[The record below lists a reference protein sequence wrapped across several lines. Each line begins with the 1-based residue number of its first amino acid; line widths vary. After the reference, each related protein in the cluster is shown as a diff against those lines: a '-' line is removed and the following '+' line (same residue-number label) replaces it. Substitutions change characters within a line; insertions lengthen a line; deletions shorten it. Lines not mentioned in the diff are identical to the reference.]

1 MTRFCC
7 IAVLGAW
14 AVFPSAYQPPGQV
27 GSPPAQV
34 GSPPAQV
41 GSPPGQVGS
50 PPGEESFARLMDQ
63 AMVGMHSSMHVQPT
77 GDPDR
82 DFARMMIAHHQ
93 GAIEMARVEL
103 QFGHDERL
111 KRLAQEM
118 IVTQTQEIAVMQS
131 AVGATNGSRSGQSPG
146 AVASP
151 GLPISPRARVD
162 SGDPFSNTGSAIHP
176 STNA

>member
-1 MTRFCC
+1 
-7 IAVLGAW
+7 
-14 AVFPSAYQPPGQV
+14 
-27 GSPPAQV
+27 
-34 GSPPAQV
+34 
-41 GSPPGQVGS
+41 
-50 PPGEESFARLMDQ
+50 MDVR
-63 AMVGMHSSMHVQPT
+63 AA

-93 GAIEMARVEL
+93 GAIDMARVEL

-151 GLPISPRARVD
+151 GLPISARHRAY
-162 SGDPFSNTGSAIHP
+162 SGHQFSQTVSGIE
-176 STNA
+176 